1 MFFSTELLSKRDS
14 GFGLLW
20 CCSCIPHS
28 RWNHISLLDV
38 PNARL
43 AATLGSKS
51 AFKKLPKRSVLTA
64 DISQLCDLIASPSE
78 PLALRLSSNLMVG
91 AARVYK
97 VKQEIF
103 LSDVTTCF
111 NSLKKVVQEFRS
123 MAASEAQLQMAQP
136 SVRPSAVTLAA
147 DPGAAFAM
155 DFDAMVANWD
165 EYLNIGNNKG
175 GAEEGS
181 SDDEYN
187 PRAKRPK
194 GKGKQ
199 SAVAPA
205 STAENARA
213 NAHTLNENHD
223 LFLANSFD
231 ASFGGSGANIIP
243 SSQNDT
249 FAFDDSFFGA
259 FDGLD
264 IGEGVGDDVVKELGE
279 GWGGAAVENQIDH
292 DMQMDEPIDFGFND
306 ADNLYFEHDV
316 PVDHAGALEQNAL
329 PLPPSAFATPQ
340 GTQQNSAA
348 ALPPSSS
355 LTGHSLES
363 PSGPLA
369 AIAPQ
374 AKEIESI
381 APDNHPAEPVPRKIK
396 RARLILDVRT
406 ELTDDEL
413 KAARL
418 HYLEEQNGI
427 HRQLARRNF
436 EKDQGR
442 LIDVLLWGIPEHMQA
457 KELVDFWLDH
467 FKAQVDARSAF
478 MIEPQDDSPP
488 PKRRKTKTNAEI
500 SGGVEHVQVRPDSPA
515 FGVGQASPDNVNFDV
530 GGADIDLN
538 FDMNFDMG
546 DGWGGADDARLELNN
561 LRSSEEPGQARHAP
575 RPMSVLGDEFGL
587 DIVQNSF
594 SQRSAL
600 FPWDNAGG
608 SSSVTGAVQLGRQS
622 SDKISVDHA
631 ETRLRGSSI
640 SRRGSSI
647 PSQQGDTFGG
657 TGVFPASPQIIDDDF
672 AFNVPAGNS
681 VAESQL
687 SEVNLATL
695 ERNSFNFL
703 EYAKMQYKSLS
714 GSARFLAFDDVVPQT
729 TSTAHVAAAALYH
742 CLVLGTKDLIQLRQE
757 EAYRTIEI
765 RIK

>member
-1 MFFSTELLSKRDS
+1 MNDIHFPSFIIYSVSFPLRFS
-14 GFGLLW
+14 
-20 CCSCIPHS
+20 
-28 RWNHISLLDV
+28 
-38 PNARL
+38 L

-64 DISQLCDLIASPSE
+64 DISQLCDLIASPAE

-97 VKQEIF
+97 VKQELF
-103 LSDVTTCF
+103 LSDVTSCF
-111 NSLKKVVQEFRS
+111 NSLKRVVQEFRS
-123 MAASEAQLQMAQP
+123 MAASEAHLQMAQP

-155 DFDAMVANWD
+155 DFDAMVADWD
-165 EYLNIGNNKG
+165 EFLNIGNNKG

-187 PRAKRPK
+187 PKAKRPK

-231 ASFGGSGANIIP
+231 ASFGGSGANMIP
-243 SSQNDT
+243 SSQNNT
-249 FAFDDSFFGA
+249 FGFDDSFFGA

-264 IGEGVGDDVVKELGE
+264 IGEGVGDDLVRELGE
-279 GWGGAAVENQIDH
+279 GWGGTAPENQVDH
-292 DMQMDEPIDFGFND
+292 DMQVDEPIDFGFND

-316 PVDHAGALEQNAL
+316 PIDDTGALERNVL

-340 GTQQNSAA
+340 GTQRGSAA

-374 AKEIESI
+374 VEEIEPV
-381 APDNHPAEPVPRKIK
+381 APDDHPAGPAPPRKIK
-396 RARLILDVRT
+396 RARLLLDVRT

-427 HRQLARRNF
+427 HRQLARKNF

-442 LIDVLLWGIPEHMQA
+442 LVDGLLWAIPEHMQA

-467 FKAQVDARSAF
+467 FKAQLDARSVF
-478 MIEPQDDSPP
+478 MIGPRDDSPP

-500 SGGVEHVQVRPDSPA
+500 PGEVGRVQVRPESPA
-515 FGVGQASPDNVNFDV
+515 FGVDRASPDFNA
-530 GGADIDLN
+530 GGANIDMN
-538 FDMNFDMG
+538 IDMNFDM
-546 DGWGGADDARLELNN
+546 DNGWGGADDAGPELNN
-561 LRSSEEPGQARHAP
+561 LRSSEEPGQARHAS

-587 DIVQNSF
+587 DIVQGSL

-608 SSSVTGAVQLGRQS
+608 SSSVSEGQLTEPTRKFHSKSARRRIWWCRRFPCEPPNNRRRFCIQRYVDRFYDLPGDLAHEN
-622 SDKISVDHA
+622 DKSREAILWPNPNCP
-631 ETRLRGSSI
+631 RSI
-640 SRRGSSI
+640 RPPWREP
-647 PSQQGDTFGG
+647 PSTSLSKHFHYLPFNL
-657 TGVFPASPQIIDDDF
+657 GVFTYC
-672 AFNVPAGNS
+672 
-681 VAESQL
+681 AE
-687 SEVNLATL
+687 
-695 ERNSFNFL
+695 R
-703 EYAKMQYKSLS
+703 YAKMQYRSLS
-714 GSARFLAFDDVVPQT
+714 GSARFLAFDDVVPRT

-742 CLVLGTKDLIQLRQE
+742 CLGVFVLPWHHAGPYPSMD
-757 EAYRTIEI
+757 
-765 RIK
+765 

>member
-20 CCSCIPHS
+20 CS
-28 RWNHISLLDV
+28 
-38 PNARL
+38 
-43 AATLGSKS
+43 ATLGSKS

-78 PLALRLSSNLMVG
+78 PLALRLSSNLM
-91 AARVYK
+91 
-97 VKQEIF
+97 QELF
-103 LSDVTTCF
+103 FSDVTTCF
-111 NSLKKVVQEFRS
+111 NSLKRVVQEFRS

-147 DPGAAFAM
+147 DPSAALAM
-155 DFDAMVANWD
+155 DFDAMVAVH
-165 EYLNIGNNKG
+165 NKG
-175 GAEEGS
+175 GAEGGS

-187 PRAKRPK
+187 PKAKRPK
-194 GKGKQ
+194 GRGKQ

-205 STAENARA
+205 SIVENARA

-223 LFLANSFD
+223 LFLTNSFD
-231 ASFGGSGANIIP
+231 ASFGGSGANMIP
-243 SSQNDT
+243 SSQKDT
-249 FAFDDSFFGA
+249 FGFDDSFFGA
-259 FDGLD
+259 FDDLD
-264 IGEGVGDDVVKELGE
+264 IGEGVGDDVVRELGE
-279 GWGGAAVENQIDH
+279 GWGGAALENQV
-292 DMQMDEPIDFGFND
+292 EF
-306 ADNLYFEHDV
+306 
-316 PVDHAGALEQNAL
+316 
-329 PLPPSAFATPQ
+329 
-340 GTQQNSAA
+340 

-355 LTGHSLES
+355 LTGQSLES
-363 PSGPLA
+363 PSGPSGV
-369 AIAPQ
+369 IAPQ
-374 AKEIESI
+374 IEEIVLV
-381 APDNHPAEPVPRKIK
+381 APDDHPAEPAPKKIK
-396 RARLILDVRT
+396 RARLLLDVRT

-418 HYLEEQNGI
+418 YYLETQNAI
-427 HRQLARRNF
+427 HRQLAQRNF
-436 EKDQGR
+436 EKDQDR
-442 LIDVLLWGIPEHMQA
+442 LVDGLLWGIPEYMQA
-457 KELVDFWLDH
+457 RELVDFWLDH
-467 FKAQVDARSAF
+467 FKAKLDARSAF
-478 MIEPQDDSPP
+478 MTEPHDDSPP
-488 PKRRKTKTNAEI
+488 PKRRKTKTSAEI
-500 SGGVEHVQVRPDSPA
+500 TDVVEHVQIRRESPA
-515 FGVGQASPDNVNFDV
+515 SYDGYDCPIFFS
-530 GGADIDLN
+530 
-538 FDMNFDMG
+538 
-546 DGWGGADDARLELNN
+546 DGWGGADDAEPELNN

-575 RPMSVLGDEFGL
+575 RLMSVLGDEFGL
-587 DIVQNSF
+587 DIVQNSL

-608 SSSVTGAVQLGRQS
+608 SSSFSGAVLLGRQS

-631 ETRLRGSSI
+631 ETRLRGSSL

-647 PSQQGDTFGG
+647 PSQQGDILGG
-657 TGVFPASPQIIDDDF
+657 AGGFPASPQIIDDDF
-672 AFNVPAGNS
+672 VFNGNS

-695 ERNSFNFL
+695 ERTSFNFL

-714 GSARFLAFDDVVPQT
+714 GSARFLAFDDVVPRT

>member
-1 MFFSTELLSKRDS
+1 MFFSTELLSKRDN

-20 CCSCIPHS
+20 CS
-28 RWNHISLLDV
+28 
-38 PNARL
+38 
-43 AATLGSKS
+43 ATLGSKS
-51 AFKKLPKRSVLTA
+51 AFKKLPKRSVLSA

-78 PLALRLSSNLMVG
+78 PLALRLSSNLM
-91 AARVYK
+91 
-97 VKQEIF
+97 QELF

-111 NSLKKVVQEFRS
+111 NSLKRVVQEFRS
-123 MAASEAQLQMAQP
+123 IAASEAQLQMAQP
-136 SVRPSAVTLAA
+136 SVRSSAVTLTA

-155 DFDAMVANWD
+155 DFDAMVAVH
-165 EYLNIGNNKG
+165 NKG

-181 SDDEYN
+181 SDDDEYN
-187 PRAKRPK
+187 PKAKRPK

-231 ASFGGSGANIIP
+231 ASFGGSGANMIS

-249 FAFDDSFFGA
+249 FGFDDSFFGA

-264 IGEGVGDDVVKELGE
+264 IGEGVGDDVVRELGE
-279 GWGGAAVENQIDH
+279 GWGGAALENQV
-292 DMQMDEPIDFGFND
+292 E
-306 ADNLYFEHDV
+306 
-316 PVDHAGALEQNAL
+316 
-329 PLPPSAFATPQ
+329 S
-340 GTQQNSAA
+340 

-369 AIAPQ
+369 VITPQ
-374 AKEIESI
+374 VEEIDPV
-381 APDNHPAEPVPRKIK
+381 APDDHPTEPAPRKIK

-418 HYLEEQNGI
+418 YYLEEQNAI
-427 HRQLARRNF
+427 HRQLTRKNF
-436 EKDQGR
+436 EKDQGK
-442 LIDVLLWGIPEHMQA
+442 LVDGLLWGIPEHMQA
-457 KELVDFWLDH
+457 KELVEFWLDH
-467 FKAQVDARSAF
+467 FKAQLDARSAS
-478 MIEPQDDSPP
+478 MINLHGQ
-488 PKRRKTKTNAEI
+488 KTETNAETP
-500 SGGVEHVQVRPDSPA
+500 GKVEHVQVRPESPA
-515 FGVGQASPDNVNFDV
+515 FGVGRPSPDNMNFDT
-530 GGADIDLN
+530 GGADID
-538 FDMNFDMG
+538 MNFDM
-546 DGWGGADDARLELNN
+546 DDWGGADDVEPGLNN

-575 RPMSVLGDEFGL
+575 RPISVLGDEFGL
-587 DIVQNSF
+587 DIVQNSL

-608 SSSVTGAVQLGRQS
+608 SSSVSGAILLGRQS

-631 ETRLRGSSI
+631 ETRLRGSSL

-647 PSQQGDTFGG
+647 PSQQGDVFGG
-657 TGVFPASPQIIDDDF
+657 AAGLPASPQMIDDDF
-672 AFNVPAGNS
+672 VFNGNS

-687 SEVNLATL
+687 SEGNLATL

>member
-1 MFFSTELLSKRDS
+1 MS
-14 GFGLLW
+14 
-20 CCSCIPHS
+20 
-28 RWNHISLLDV
+28 
-38 PNARL
+38 RL
-43 AATLGSKS
+43 ASTPSSESCKS
-51 AFKKLPKRSVLTA
+51 SVRW
-64 DISQLCDLIASPSE
+64 
-78 PLALRLSSNLMVG
+78 LRP
-91 AARVYK
+91 
-97 VKQEIF
+97 
-103 LSDVTTCF
+103 D
-111 NSLKKVVQEFRS
+111 
-123 MAASEAQLQMAQP
+123 AQLQMAQP

-155 DFDAMVANWD
+155 DFDAMVADWD

-175 GAEEGS
+175 GAEEGL
-181 SDDEYN
+181 SDDDYN
-187 PRAKRPK
+187 PKAKRPK

-205 STAENARA
+205 STTENARA

-231 ASFGGSGANIIP
+231 ASFGGSGANMIS

-249 FAFDDSFFGA
+249 FGFDDSFFGA

-264 IGEGVGDDVVKELGE
+264 IGEGVGDDVVRELGE
-279 GWGGAAVENQIDH
+279 GWGAALENPVDH
-292 DMQMDEPIDFGFND
+292 DMQVDEPIDFGFND
-306 ADNLYFEHDV
+306 ADNLYFEHD
-316 PVDHAGALEQNAL
+316 PMNDAGALEQNVL

-340 GTQQNSAA
+340 GTRRPGGSAA
-348 ALPPSSS
+348 TLPSSS

-363 PSGPLA
+363 STGPLTV
-369 AIAPQ
+369 IAPQ
-374 AKEIESI
+374 VEETEPV
-381 APDNHPAEPVPRKIK
+381 APDDHPAEPVPRKIK
-396 RARLILDVRT
+396 RARLLLDVRT

-418 HYLEEQNGI
+418 YYLEEQNAI
-427 HRQLARRNF
+427 HRQLARKNF
-436 EKDQGR
+436 EKNQGR
-442 LIDVLLWGIPEHMQA
+442 LVDGLLWGIPEHMQA

-467 FKAQVDARSAF
+467 FKAQLDARSAF
-478 MIEPQDDSPP
+478 MIDPHDDSPP

-500 SGGVEHVQVRPDSPA
+500 FGGVEHVQVRPESPA
-515 FGVGQASPDNVNFDV
+515 FGVGQASPDNTNFDA
-530 GGADIDLN
+530 GGADIDMN
-538 FDMNFDMG
+538 FDMNFDVG
-546 DGWGGADDARLELNN
+546 DGWGAVDDAEPELHN

-587 DIVQNSF
+587 DVVQNSL

-608 SSSVTGAVQLGRQS
+608 SSSVSGAVLLGRQS

-631 ETRLRGSSI
+631 ETRMRGSSL

-647 PSQQGDTFGG
+647 PSQQGDVFGG
-657 TGVFPASPQIIDDDF
+657 TAGLPASPQIIDDDF
-672 AFNVPAGNS
+672 VFNVPAGNS

-714 GSARFLAFDDVVPQT
+714 GSARFLAFDDIVPQT

-742 CLVLGTKDLIQLRQE
+742 CLGACPLITVLFAFHAAAMYFVQAGPYPMLGTKDLIQLRQE

>member
-1 MFFSTELLSKRDS
+1 MFFSTELLSKRDN

-20 CCSCIPHS
+20 
-28 RWNHISLLDV
+28 
-38 PNARL
+38 L

-97 VKQEIF
+97 VKQELF
-103 LSDVTTCF
+103 FSDVTTCF
-111 NSLKKVVQEFRS
+111 NSLKRVVQEFRS

-155 DFDAMVANWD
+155 DFDAMVADWD
-165 EYLNIGNNKG
+165 EYLNIGNNPG

-187 PRAKRPK
+187 PKSKRPK

-205 STAENARA
+205 SAAENARA

-223 LFLANSFD
+223 LFLTNSFD
-231 ASFGGSGANIIP
+231 ASFGGSGANMIP
-243 SSQNDT
+243 FSQNHT
-249 FAFDDSFFGA
+249 FGFDDSFFGA

-264 IGEGVGDDVVKELGE
+264 IEEGVGDDVVRELGE
-279 GWGGAAVENQIDH
+279 GWGGAALENQVDH
-292 DMQMDEPIDFGFND
+292 DMQVDEPIDFGFND
-306 ADNLYFEHDV
+306 ADDLYFEHD
-316 PVDHAGALEQNAL
+316 PIDDAGALEQNVL
-329 PLPPSAFATPQ
+329 PPPPSAFATPQ
-340 GTQQNSAA
+340 GTQRGSAV

-355 LTGHSLES
+355 LTGHSFES

-369 AIAPQ
+369 VISSQ
-374 AKEIESI
+374 VEEIEPV
-381 APDNHPAEPVPRKIK
+381 APDDHPAEPAPRKIK
-396 RARLILDVRT
+396 RVRLLLDVRT

-418 HYLEEQNGI
+418 YYLEEQNAI
-427 HRQLARRNF
+427 HRQLMRKNF

-442 LIDVLLWGIPEHMQA
+442 LVDGLLWGIPEHMQA

-467 FKAQVDARSAF
+467 FKAQLDARSAF
-478 MIEPQDDSPP
+478 MIEPHDESPP
-488 PKRRKTKTNAEI
+488 PKRRKTKTNTEI
-500 SGGVEHVQVRPDSPA
+500 SGKVEHVQVRPESPA
-515 FGVGQASPDNVNFDV
+515 FGVGQASPDNMYFDA
-530 GGADIDLN
+530 GGADI
-538 FDMNFDMG
+538 DMNFDMG
-546 DGWGGADDARLELNN
+546 DGWGGADYAEPELNN
-561 LRSSEEPGQARHAP
+561 LRSSEEPGQARHAS

-587 DIVQNSF
+587 DIVQNSL

-608 SSSVTGAVQLGRQS
+608 SSSVSGAVLLGRQS

-631 ETRLRGSSI
+631 ETRLRGSSL

-647 PSQQGDTFGG
+647 PSQQGDVFGG
-657 TGVFPASPQIIDDDF
+657 TAGLPTSPQIIDDDF
-672 AFNVPAGNS
+672 VFNVPAGNS

-687 SEVNLATL
+687 SEVHVATL

>member
-20 CCSCIPHS
+20 
-28 RWNHISLLDV
+28 
-38 PNARL
+38 L

-111 NSLKKVVQEFRS
+111 NSLKRVVQEFRS

-147 DPGAAFAM
+147 DPSAAFAM
-155 DFDAMVANWD
+155 DFDAMVADWD
-165 EYLNIGNNKG
+165 EYLNIGNNKV
-175 GAEEGS
+175 AEGGS

-187 PRAKRPK
+187 PKAKRPK

-223 LFLANSFD
+223 IFLANSFD

-243 SSQNDT
+243 SSQNEN
-249 FAFDDSFFGA
+249 FGFDDSFFGA

-264 IGEGVGDDVVKELGE
+264 IGEGVGDDVVRELGE
-279 GWGGAAVENQIDH
+279 GWGAALENQIDH
-292 DMQMDEPIDFGFND
+292 DMQVDEPIDFGFND
-306 ADNLYFEHDV
+306 ADNLYFEQDV
-316 PVDHAGALEQNAL
+316 PIDHVGALEQNIL

-363 PSGPLA
+363 PSGTLA
-369 AIAPQ
+369 VIAPQ
-374 AKEIESI
+374 AEEIEPV
-381 APDNHPAEPVPRKIK
+381 APDDHPAETVPKKTK

-418 HYLEEQNGI
+418 HYLEEQNAI

-442 LIDVLLWGIPEHMQA
+442 VMDDLLWGVPEHMQA

-467 FKAQVDARSAF
+467 LKAQLDARSAF

-488 PKRRKTKTNAEI
+488 SKRRKIKINAEVS
-500 SGGVEHVQVRPDSPA
+500 SGVGQSKVRLESPTL
-515 FGVGQASPDNVNFDV
+515 GVGQASLDYMNLDV
-530 GGADIDLN
+530 GEVD

-546 DGWGGADDARLELNN
+546 DGWGGANDPGPELDK
-561 LRSSEEPGQARHAP
+561 LRSSEEPGQARRAS
-575 RPMSVLGDEFGL
+575 RPMSVLGDNFGL
-587 DIVQNSF
+587 DVVQNSF

-608 SSSVTGAVQLGRQS
+608 SSSASGVVPLGRQS

-631 ETRLRGSSI
+631 ETRLRGSSL
-640 SRRGSSI
+640 SRRGSSLV
-647 PSQQGDTFGG
+647 SQQGDVFGG
-657 TGVFPASPQIIDDDF
+657 THAIVNGSPQINDDDF
-672 AFNVPAGNS
+672 VFDVPAGNS
-681 VAESQL
+681 MVESQL

-695 ERNSFNFL
+695 ERTSFNFL
-703 EYAKMQYKSLS
+703 EYARMQYRSLS
-714 GSARFLAFDDVVPQT
+714 GSAQFLAFDDVVPQT

-742 CLVLGTKDLIQLRQE
+742 CLVLGTKDLIRLRQE
-757 EAYRTIEI
+757 EAYATIEI

>member
-20 CCSCIPHS
+20 
-28 RWNHISLLDV
+28 
-38 PNARL
+38 L

-97 VKQEIF
+97 VKQELF
-103 LSDVTTCF
+103 FSDVTTCF
-111 NSLKKVVQEFRS
+111 NSLKRVVQEFRS

-155 DFDAMVANWD
+155 DFDAMVADWD
-165 EYLNIGNNKG
+165 EYLNIGNDKG

-187 PRAKRPK
+187 PKAKRPR
-194 GKGKQ
+194 GKGRA

-231 ASFGGSGANIIP
+231 ASFGGSGANMIS

-249 FAFDDSFFGA
+249 FGFDDSFFGA

-264 IGEGVGDDVVKELGE
+264 IGEGVGDDVVRELGE
-279 GWGGAAVENQIDH
+279 GWGGAALENQVDH

-306 ADNLYFEHDV
+306 ADNMYFEQDV
-316 PVDHAGALEQNAL
+316 PIGDDGALEQNVL

-340 GTQQNSAA
+340 GTQRGSAA
-348 ALPPSSS
+348 GLPPSSS

-363 PSGPLA
+363 PPGPVALT
-369 AIAPQ
+369 PTQ
-374 AKEIESI
+374 GEEIEPV
-381 APDNHPAEPVPRKIK
+381 APDDNPAEPAPRKIK
-396 RARLILDVRT
+396 RARLLLDVRT

-418 HYLEEQNGI
+418 HYLEEQNCI
-427 HRQLARRNF
+427 HRKLARKNF

-442 LIDVLLWGIPEHMQA
+442 LVDGLLWGIPEYMQA

-467 FKAQVDARSAF
+467 LKAQLDTRFAF
-478 MIEPQDDSPP
+478 MIEPHDDSPP
-488 PKRRKTKTNAEI
+488 PKRRKIKINADI
-500 SGGVEHVQVRPDSPA
+500 SGGVEHVQIRPESPV
-515 FGVGQASPDNVNFDV
+515 FGVGQTSPDDMGFDV
-530 GGADIDLN
+530 GGAD

-546 DGWGGADDARLELNN
+546 DGWGGANDAGPELNI
-561 LRSSEEPGQARHAP
+561 LRSSEEPGQARNAP

-608 SSSVTGAVQLGRQS
+608 SSSISGVVLLGRQS

-631 ETRLRGSSI
+631 ETRLRGSSL

-647 PSQQGDTFGG
+647 PSQQGDVFGG
-657 TGVFPASPQIIDDDF
+657 TGGFPASPQIIDDDF
-672 AFNVPAGNS
+672 VFNVPAGNS
-681 VAESQL
+681 VAESQV

>member
-20 CCSCIPHS
+20 
-28 RWNHISLLDV
+28 
-38 PNARL
+38 L

-78 PLALRLSSNLMVG
+78 PLALRLSSNLM
-91 AARVYK
+91 
-97 VKQEIF
+97 QELF

-111 NSLKKVVQEFRS
+111 NSLKRVVQEFRS
-123 MAASEAQLQMAQP
+123 MAASEAHLQMAQP
-136 SVRPSAVTLAA
+136 SVRPSAVTLAT
-147 DPGAAFAM
+147 DPGAAFAI
-155 DFDAMVANWD
+155 DFDAMVAVH
-165 EYLNIGNNKG
+165 NKE

-187 PRAKRPK
+187 PKAKRSK

-205 STAENARA
+205 STAENTRA
-213 NAHTLNENHD
+213 SAHTLNENHD

-231 ASFGGSGANIIP
+231 ASFGGSGANIIL

-249 FAFDDSFFGA
+249 FGFDDSFFGA

-264 IGEGVGDDVVKELGE
+264 IGEGVGDDLVRELGE
-279 GWGGAAVENQIDH
+279 GWGGAALENQV
-292 DMQMDEPIDFGFND
+292 E
-306 ADNLYFEHDV
+306 
-316 PVDHAGALEQNAL
+316 
-329 PLPPSAFATPQ
+329 S
-340 GTQQNSAA
+340 

-355 LTGHSLES
+355 SIGYSLES

-369 AIAPQ
+369 VIAPQ
-374 AKEIESI
+374 VEEIDSVV
-381 APDNHPAEPVPRKIK
+381 PDDNPAEPAPSRKIK
-396 RARLILDVRT
+396 RARILLDVRT

-413 KAARL
+413 KASRL
-418 HYLEEQNGI
+418 YYLEEQNGI
-427 HRQLARRNF
+427 HRQLARKNF
-436 EKDQGR
+436 EKDQSR
-442 LIDVLLWGIPEHMQA
+442 LIDGLLWAIPEYMQA

-467 FKAQVDARSAF
+467 FKAQLDARSPF
-478 MIEPQDDSPP
+478 MIEPHV
-488 PKRRKTKTNAEI
+488 
-500 SGGVEHVQVRPDSPA
+500 SGGAEYVQDRTRSPA
-515 FGVGQASPDNVNFDV
+515 FGVGQASPDHMDFDA
-530 GGADIDLN
+530 GRADIDMN
-538 FDMNFDMG
+538 FEMNFDM
-546 DGWGGADDARLELNN
+546 DDAGPELNH
-561 LRSSEEPGQARHAP
+561 LRSSEEPGQARHAS
-575 RPMSVLGDEFGL
+575 RPTSILGDEFGL
-587 DIVQNSF
+587 DIVQNSV

-608 SSSVTGAVQLGRQS
+608 SSSVSGAVLLGRHS

-631 ETRLRGSSI
+631 ETRLRGSSL

-647 PSQQGDTFGG
+647 PSQQGDVFGG
-657 TGVFPASPQIIDDDF
+657 AGGFSASPQIIDDDF
-672 AFNVPAGNS
+672 VFNGNS

-687 SEVNLATL
+687 SEVNMATL

-742 CLVLGTKDLIQLRQE
+742 CLVLGTKDLIRLRQE
-757 EAYRTIEI
+757 EAYGTIEI

>member
-1 MFFSTELLSKRDS
+1 MFFSTELLSRRDS

-20 CCSCIPHS
+20 
-28 RWNHISLLDV
+28 
-38 PNARL
+38 L

-64 DISQLCDLIASPSE
+64 DISQLCDLIASPAE

-97 VKQEIF
+97 VKQELF
-103 LSDVTTCF
+103 LSDVTSCF
-111 NSLKKVVQEFRS
+111 NSLKRVVQEFRS
-123 MAASEAQLQMAQP
+123 MAASEAHLQMAQP

-155 DFDAMVANWD
+155 DFDTMVADWD

-187 PRAKRPK
+187 PKAKRSK

-205 STAENARA
+205 SIAENARA

-231 ASFGGSGANIIP
+231 ASFGGSGANMIP

-249 FAFDDSFFGA
+249 FGFDDSFFGA

-264 IGEGVGDDVVKELGE
+264 IGEGVGDDVVRELGE
-279 GWGGAAVENQIDH
+279 GWGGTAPENQVDH
-292 DMQMDEPIDFGFND
+292 DMQVDEPIDFGFND

-316 PVDHAGALEQNAL
+316 PIDDTGALERNVL

-340 GTQQNSAA
+340 GTQRGSAA

-369 AIAPQ
+369 VIAPQ
-374 AKEIESI
+374 VEEIEPI
-381 APDNHPAEPVPRKIK
+381 APDDHPAEPAPPRKIK
-396 RARLILDVRT
+396 RARLLLDVRT

-427 HRQLARRNF
+427 HRQLARKNF

-442 LIDVLLWGIPEHMQA
+442 LVDGLLWAIPEHMQA

-467 FKAQVDARSAF
+467 FKAQLDARSVF
-478 MIEPQDDSPP
+478 MIGPHDDSPP
-488 PKRRKTKTNAEI
+488 PKRRKTKNNAEI
-500 SGGVEHVQVRPDSPA
+500 PGEVEHVQVRPESPA
-515 FGVGQASPDNVNFDV
+515 FGVGRGSLDFNA
-530 GGADIDLN
+530 GGADIDMN

-546 DGWGGADDARLELNN
+546 NDWGGADDAGPELNN

-587 DIVQNSF
+587 DIVQGSL

-608 SSSVTGAVQLGRQS
+608 SSSVSGAIFLGRQS

-631 ETRLRGSSI
+631 ETRLRGSSL

-647 PSQQGDTFGG
+647 PSQQGDVFGG
-657 TGVFPASPQIIDDDF
+657 AGGFPASPQIIDDDF
-672 AFNVPAGNS
+672 VFNVPAGNS

-687 SEVNLATL
+687 SEVNPATL
-695 ERNSFNFL
+695 ERTSFNFL

-757 EAYRTIEI
+757 EAYGIIEI